1 MRLQELVNTLEQVT
15 KNAEARLLEG
25 KELVSDLNQAN
36 STLVQT
42 VDRNYR
48 KYQARLKKLEQ
59 QMITT
64 VERHAVKVSFIR
76 SINPL

>member
-64 VERHAVKVSFIR
+64 VERHAVKVSFIDL
-76 SINPL
+76 SIP